1 MAIPATHIQEV
12 ADALDAII
20 AQCLSQNSK
29 LGLFAALYRKVTLR
43 VQTGIAAGRFED
55 NERMERLAVRFA
67 NRYLEA
73 YQAYNTGQPL
83 TSAWVLTFD
92 AAKNPMV
99 FMIQNLLAGMNTH
112 ISLDL
117 GIATAKTAE
126 GQPLA
131 ALERDFNEINLLL
144 SELINDVQNA
154 LEKSS
159 MTMRVVDWL
168 GGKKD
173 EQLARFSLELFR
185 SRAWEITNTLHG
197 LEESLLAQHINEL
210 DDAIRKE
217 NNLLT
222 NVSSLFLPPVVRLA
236 ALMQN
241 KKAATVI
248 RAINAI

>member
-1 MAIPATHIQEV
+1 
-12 ADALDAII
+12 
-20 AQCLSQNSK
+20 
-29 LGLFAALYRKVTLR
+29 
-43 VQTGIAAGRFED
+43 
-55 NERMERLAVRFA
+55 
-67 NRYLEA
+67 
-73 YQAYNTGQPL
+73 
-83 TSAWVLTFD
+83 
-92 AAKNPMV
+92 
-99 FMIQNLLAGMNTH
+99 MNTH

-131 ALERDFNEINLLL
+131 DLERDFNEINLLL

-154 LEKSS
+154 LEKTS

-185 SRAWEITNTLHG
+185 NRAWHITNTLYG
-197 LEESLLAQHINEL
+197 LEESLFAQHIKEL

-222 NVSSLFLPPVVRLA
+222 HVSSLFLPPSQSTTRIVIEVFLQHCTAKSRYGFKEVLRQGVLKTANAWNAWQFGLPIGTWKRIRLTI
-236 ALMQN
+236 QGN
-241 KKAATVI
+241 
-248 RAINAI
+248 R